1 MAGSQQQQIIDTIF
15 SMKRRILRPDD
26 SSDDEDTAP
35 TYGPQKQSLK
45 RKVHYSHH
53 GDTDLV
59 NGHRPYKKRIEH
71 AGYRRYILKRNPPR
85 YDPDGDIVEIGDED
99 DEDDL
104 SPVEENPYADM
115 RLEELLAPLSSAA
128 DLPTHPSYS
137 VAYTSKHLTNLTNE
151 AAAISRKENLALRHA
166 KTLQLKFQGD
176 PSFAPNALASLAH
189 ESFLDFG
196 RDLPN
201 GRAANGPDEHS
212 RKGADENTT
221 QETSAA
227 GEDVEMSDATQSNGA
242 PRIQEPNGTSTS
254 EVQNGTS
261 HVPNDM
267 PRADDAEP
275 TQTNGEHPPSP
286 DADDA
291 SDTAS
296 HNTAHRMTTRRQ
308 ARAAESPSPPASPSS
323 SVHEVHPMFVFPTD
337 ALPDRDLGLPADEAE
352 DTRLLLMAY
361 VQKQEEVARLAA
373 ELFSGIMEGERMRQE
388 VLKMAKAEA
397 HLGEMSDG
405 EDWYDREEWHLTED
419 LGKGKDE
426 EDDDAV
432 VTGKKS
438 TRQRRKPDKEDR

>member
-1 MAGSQQQQIIDTIF
+1 LG
-15 SMKRRILRPDD
+15 
-26 SSDDEDTAP
+26 
-35 TYGPQKQSLK
+35 
-45 RKVHYSHH
+45 
-53 GDTDLV
+53 
-59 NGHRPYKKRIEH
+59 
-71 AGYRRYILKRNPPR
+71 
-85 YDPDGDIVEIGDED
+85 
-99 DEDDL
+99 
-104 SPVEENPYADM
+104 
-115 RLEELLAPLSSAA
+115 SAA

-151 AAAISRKENLALRHA
+151 AAVISRKENLALRHA
-166 KTLQLKFQGD
+166 KALQLKFQGD
-176 PSFAPNALASLAH
+176 PSFAPNALAPLAH

-196 RDLPN
+196 RELTN
-201 GRAANGPDEHS
+201 GRIANGSNEHS
-212 RKGADENTT
+212 RNGAEGSIAG
-221 QETSAA
+221 EPLAA
-227 GEDVEMSDATQSNGA
+227 GEDVEMDDAAQSNG
-242 PRIQEPNGTSTS
+242 IQERNGTATA
-254 EVQNGTS
+254 EARNGTE
-261 HVPNDM
+261 HATNGVARTEDGEI
-267 PRADDAEP
+267 A
-275 TQTNGEHPPSP
+275 QTNGEDAHSP

-308 ARAAESPSPPASPSS
+308 ARAAESPSPPASPTSTT
-323 SVHEVHPMFVFPTD
+323 HEVHPMFIYPTD
-337 ALPDRDLGLPADEAE
+337 ALPDRDLGLPSDEAE

-361 VQKQEEVARLAA
+361 VQKQEEVTRLAA

-405 EDWYDREEWHLTED
+405 EDWYDREDWNLTED

>member
-1 MAGSQQQQIIDTIF
+1 MAGSQQQQMFDTIF

-26 SSDDEDTAP
+26 SSDEEDTAP
-35 TYGPQKQSLK
+35 TSGPQKQSLK

-53 GDTDLV
+53 GDRDLV

-71 AGYRRYILKRNPPR
+71 AGYPRYILQRNPPR
-85 YDPDGDIVEIGDED
+85 YDPDGDVVDIGDEG

-115 RLEELLAPLSSAA
+115 RLEELLAPLTSAA

-137 VAYTSKHLTNLTNE
+137 IAYTSKHLTNLTNE
-151 AAAISRKENLALRHA
+151 AAAISRKENLALRHG

-201 GRAANGPDEHS
+201 GRAANGSNEHN
-212 RKGADENTT
+212 RKGADDSTS
-221 QETSAA
+221 QEASAR
-227 GEDVEMSDATQSNGA
+227 EDIEMSDAAYNNA
-242 PRIQEPNGTSTS
+242 PPRPQETNGTSTS
-254 EVQNGTS
+254 EVRTGTS
-261 HVPNDM
+261 HVTNGV

-275 TQTNGEHPPSP
+275 THTNGEHAPS

-308 ARAAESPSPPASPSS
+308 ARAAESPSPPASPSF

-337 ALPDRDLGLPADEAE
+337 ALPDRDLGLSADEAE

-419 LGKGKDE
+419 LGKGKDD

>member
-1 MAGSQQQQIIDTIF
+1 M
-15 SMKRRILRPDD
+15 
-26 SSDDEDTAP
+26 
-35 TYGPQKQSLK
+35 
-45 RKVHYSHH
+45 
-53 GDTDLV
+53 
-59 NGHRPYKKRIEH
+59 
-71 AGYRRYILKRNPPR
+71 
-85 YDPDGDIVEIGDED
+85 
-99 DEDDL
+99 
-104 SPVEENPYADM
+104 
-115 RLEELLAPLSSAA
+115 SSAA
-128 DLPTHPSYS
+128 HLPTHPSFS
-137 VAYTSKHLTNLTNE
+137 VAYTSKHLTNLSNE

-176 PSFAPNALASLAH
+176 PSFAPHALASLAH

-196 RDLPN
+196 RELPN
-201 GRAANGPDEHS
+201 GRPANGSNEHI
-212 RKGADENTT
+212 RKGADETT
-221 QETSAA
+221 AQEASAT
-227 GEDVEMSDATQSNGA
+227 GEGIEMEHVAQSNGA
-242 PRIQEPNGTSTS
+242 PPLQEPNGTSTA
-254 EVQNGTS
+254 EAQNGIEHGTNG
-261 HVPNDM
+261 V
-267 PRADDAEP
+267 PRADDGEP
-275 TQTNGEHPPSP
+275 THTNGEHAHSP

-308 ARAAESPSPPASPSS
+308 ARAAESPSPPASPTST
-323 SVHEVHPMFVFPTD
+323 VHEVHPMFIFPTD
-337 ALPDRDLGLPADEAE
+337 TLPDRDLGLPADEAE

-405 EDWYDREEWHLTED
+405 EDWYDRDEWNLTED

>member
-1 MAGSQQQQIIDTIF
+1 M
-15 SMKRRILRPDD
+15 
-26 SSDDEDTAP
+26 
-35 TYGPQKQSLK
+35 
-45 RKVHYSHH
+45 
-53 GDTDLV
+53 
-59 NGHRPYKKRIEH
+59 
-71 AGYRRYILKRNPPR
+71 
-85 YDPDGDIVEIGDED
+85 
-99 DEDDL
+99 
-104 SPVEENPYADM
+104 
-115 RLEELLAPLSSAA
+115 LAPLTSAA

-137 VAYTSKHLTNLTNE
+137 VAFTSKHLTNLTTE

-166 KTLQLKFQGD
+166 KILQLKFQGD
-176 PSFAPNALASLAH
+176 PSFAPNALAPLAH

-196 RDLPN
+196 RDLTN
-201 GRAANGPDEHS
+201 GRTANGS
-212 RKGADENTT
+212 SGQNRKILGEGLT
-221 QETSAA
+221 QEDPVG
-227 GEDVEMSDATQSNGA
+227 GEDTEMEDAAHNGA
-242 PRIQEPNGTSTS
+242 PRVQESNGTAAADAS
-254 EVQNGTS
+254 NGTEHATNGAS
-261 HVPNDM
+261 H
-267 PRADDAEP
+267 AEDGET
-275 TQTNGEHPPSP
+275 TQTNGERAHSQ

-323 SVHEVHPMFVFPTD
+323 TIHEIHPMFIYPTD

-361 VQKQEEVARLAA
+361 VQKQEEVARLAS

-405 EDWYDREEWHLTED
+405 EDWYDREEWDLTED

>member
-35 TYGPQKQSLK
+35 NYSTQKQSLK
-45 RKVHYSHH
+45 RKIHYSHH

-59 NGHRPYKKRIEH
+59 AGNRPYK
-71 AGYRRYILKRNPPR
+71 KRNPPR
-85 YDPDGDIVEIGDED
+85 YDPDGDMVEVGDED

-115 RLEELLAPLSSAA
+115 RLEELLAPLTSAA

-137 VAYTSKHLTNLTNE
+137 VAYTSNHLTKLANE

-166 KTLQLKFQGD
+166 KILQLKFQGD
-176 PSFAPNALASLAH
+176 PSFAPIALAPLAH

-196 RDLPN
+196 RELTN
-201 GRAANGPDEHS
+201 GRAANGSSTQS
-212 RKGADENTT
+212 RKGAEVAEENTT
-221 QETSAA
+221 QEAPAA
-227 GEDVEMSDATQSNGA
+227 DEDIEMKDAGLSNGVLKL
-242 PRIQEPNGTSTS
+242 QEPNGTATP
-254 EVQNGTS
+254 EAQNG
-261 HVPNDM
+261 
-267 PRADDAEP
+267 AEP
-275 TQTNGEHPPSP
+275 VTNGEPHNVDGEIIQTNGDRAHSQ

-308 ARAAESPSPPASPSS
+308 ARAAESPSPPASPTST
-323 SVHEVHPMFVFPTD
+323 VHEVHPMFIYPTD
-337 ALPDRDLGLPADEAE
+337 ALPDRDLGLPPDEAE

-373 ELFSGIMEGERMRQE
+373 ELFSGISEGERMRQE

-405 EDWYDREEWHLTED
+405 EDWYDREEWNLTED

-426 EDDDAV
+426 EEDDAV
-432 VTGKKS
+432 QTAKKS

>member
-1 MAGSQQQQIIDTIF
+1 
-15 SMKRRILRPDD
+15 
-26 SSDDEDTAP
+26 
-35 TYGPQKQSLK
+35 
-45 RKVHYSHH
+45 
-53 GDTDLV
+53 
-59 NGHRPYKKRIEH
+59 
-71 AGYRRYILKRNPPR
+71 
-85 YDPDGDIVEIGDED
+85 
-99 DEDDL
+99 
-104 SPVEENPYADM
+104 
-115 RLEELLAPLSSAA
+115 LSSAA

-166 KTLQLKFQGD
+166 KVLQLKFQGD
-176 PSFAPNALASLAH
+176 PSFAPNALAPLAH

-196 RDLPN
+196 RDLTN
-201 GRAANGPDEHS
+201 GRAADGSNEHS
-212 RKGADENTT
+212 RNCAEDIIA
-221 QETSAA
+221 QEPPAA
-227 GEDVEMSDATQSNGA
+227 GEDVEMEDAAQSNGVL
-242 PRIQEPNGTSTS
+242 RIQEPNGTATA
-254 EVQNGTS
+254 EAQNGTE
-261 HVPNDM
+261 HATNGVPRTEDGEI
-267 PRADDAEP
+267 A
-275 TQTNGEHPPSP
+275 QTNGEGAHSP

-308 ARAAESPSPPASPSS
+308 ARAAESPSPPASPTSTA
-323 SVHEVHPMFVFPTD
+323 HEVHPMFIYPTD
-337 ALPDRDLGLPADEAE
+337 ALPDRDLGLPSDEAE

-388 VLKMAKAEA
+388 VLNMAKAEA

-405 EDWYDREEWHLTED
+405 EDWYDREDWNLTED